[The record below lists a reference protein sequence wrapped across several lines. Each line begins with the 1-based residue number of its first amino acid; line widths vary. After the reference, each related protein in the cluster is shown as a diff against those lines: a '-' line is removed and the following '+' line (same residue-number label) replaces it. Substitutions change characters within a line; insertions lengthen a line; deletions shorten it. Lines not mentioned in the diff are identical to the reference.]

1 MTDLEKLLAIEAIKE
16 LKARRVRCM
25 DEKDWPGY
33 AACHTKDA
41 VSYTF
46 QDNDTFNDSGI
57 VQGPVVGGEAIA
69 EALAGYLDGKNKRA
83 TVHQIHVPEIEITS
97 ATTAEAIWP
106 MEDVLWWEVDDV
118 SHWLHGYGHY
128 RETYAK
134 VDGEWLIATRRLSR
148 IRTDTGTGAK
158 PEGWA

>member
-1 MTDLEKLLAIEAIKE
+1 MTDLEKLLAIEAIKT

-69 EALAGYLDGKNKRA
+69 QALAGYLDGKNKRT
-83 TVHQIHVPEIEITS
+83 TVHQIHIPEIEITS

-106 MEDVLWWEVDDV
+106 MEDVLWWEVDGV

-148 IRTDTGTGAK
+148 IRTDTGTGPK